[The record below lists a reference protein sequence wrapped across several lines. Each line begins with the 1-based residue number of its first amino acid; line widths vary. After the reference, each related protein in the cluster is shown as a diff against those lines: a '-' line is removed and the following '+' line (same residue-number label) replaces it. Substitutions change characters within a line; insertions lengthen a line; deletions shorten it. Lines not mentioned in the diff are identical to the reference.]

1 LTAGEALA
9 QSSVRPPDNAVT
21 NVRPPEQSPS
31 NAPSQPGVPRENDA
45 VAPFEPTPEN
55 MASPIGI
62 LGPNSDATL
71 WDAVRSGDTFS
82 VSIPDK
88 KAATLVQS
96 YGVSWTGMRAADGPL
111 RTYGGMA
118 IFAVLALLF
127 VFYLFRGRI
136 EIEHGA
142 SGQMIERFKPIERF
156 GHWLLA
162 GSFILL
168 ALSGLNLLYGRDLLI
183 PILGKENFAAVTLA
197 GKWIHNNVAW
207 AFMLGLV
214 LVFVMWVVHN
224 LPSVN
229 DIKWLMKGGGLFAEG
244 VHPPAKKFNA
254 GQKLIFWSVI
264 LLGASVSLSGV
275 SLLFPYELPLF
286 AKTFAILNDL
296 GVAAVWGAPLPTVL
310 TPMEEMQYAQVWH
323 TIVAFAMIVIIIAHI
338 YIGSMGM
345 EGAFDAMGTGMVDRN
360 WAKEHHG
367 LWVEAEDAKA
377 NRGSAATPAE

>member
-1 LTAGEALA
+1 
-9 QSSVRPPDNAVT
+9 
-21 NVRPPEQSPS
+21 
-31 NAPSQPGVPRENDA
+31 
-45 VAPFEPTPEN
+45 
-55 MASPIGI
+55 MANPIGI
-62 LGPNSDATL
+62 LGPNSDTTL
-71 WDAVRSGDTFS
+71 WDAVRSGDSFT

-96 YGVSWTGMRAADGPL
+96 YGVSWTNMRMADGPL

-118 IFAVLALLF
+118 LFGILALLF

-264 LLGASVSLSGV
+264 LLEPR
-275 SLLFPYELPLF
+275 F
-286 AKTFAILNDL
+286 
-296 GVAAVWGAPLPTVL
+296 
-310 TPMEEMQYAQVWH
+310 
-323 TIVAFAMIVIIIAHI
+323 
-338 YIGSMGM
+338 
-345 EGAFDAMGTGMVDRN
+345 R
-360 WAKEHHG
+360 
-367 LWVEAEDAKA
+367 
-377 NRGSAATPAE
+377 